1 MSRYRGPRL
10 RIVRR
15 LGELPGLTSK
25 IPKKDKPPGQHGPN
39 KQNNRKRK
47 ESQYGVR
54 LKEKQK
60 LRFHY
65 GVTETQL
72 LNYVKRARKSKGS
85 TGELLLQLLE
95 MRLDNIVFRLGMAP
109 TIAAARQA
117 ITHGHILLNGEKVT
131 IPSYQSRAKDTISV
145 AQKKQS
151 RELITSLKESAN
163 KSTLKPLPL
172 HLTFQNES
180 NEGIVKKI
188 TDRDGIGLKINELLI
203 VEFYSRKI

>member
-25 IPKKDKPPGQHGPN
+25 IPKKENPPGQHGPN

-47 ESQYGVR
+47 ESQYGIR

-72 LNYVKRARKSKGS
+72 LNYVKKARKSKGS

-95 MRLDNIVFRLGMAP
+95 MRLDNVVFRLGMAP
-109 TIAAARQA
+109 TIASARQA
-117 ITHGHILLNGEKVT
+117 ILHGHILLNGEKIT
-131 IPSYQSRAKDTISV
+131 IPSYQSKAKDKISV

-151 RELITSLKESAN
+151 RELVASARETSLKQ
-163 KSTLKPLPL
+163 LPS
-172 HLTFQNES
+172 HLSFQGES
-180 NEGIVKKI
+180 NEGTVQK
-188 TDRDGIGLKINELLI
+188 TADRESTGLKVNELLI

>member
-15 LGELPGLTSK
+15 LGSLPGLTSK
-25 IPKKDKPPGQHGPN
+25 IPKKEKPPGQHGPS
-39 KQNNRKRK
+39 KQNNRKKK
-47 ESQYGVR
+47 ESQYGIR

-65 GVTETQL
+65 GITETQL
-72 LNYVKRARKSKGS
+72 LNYVKKARKSKGS
-85 TGELLLQLLE
+85 TGELLIQLLE
-95 MRLDNIVFRLGMAP
+95 MRLDNVVFRLGMAP

-117 ITHGHILLNGEKVT
+117 ILHGHILLNEEKVT
-131 IPSYQSRAKDTISV
+131 IPSYSLRAKDKISV

-151 RELITSLKESAN
+151 RSLITSFREASTA
-163 KSTLKPLPL
+163 STLQELPL
-172 HLTFQNES
+172 HLNFQKEV
-180 NEGIVKKI
+180 NEGIIQKMA
-188 TDRDGIGLKINELLI
+188 DSDSIGLKINILLI

>member
-25 IPKKDKPPGQHGPN
+25 PPKKENPPGQHGPS

-47 ESQYGVR
+47 ESQYGIR
-54 LKEKQK
+54 LQEKQK

-72 LNYVKRARKSKGS
+72 LKYVKHARKSKGS

-95 MRLDNIVFRLGMAP
+95 MRLDSVVFRLGMAP
-109 TIAAARQA
+109 TIIAARQA
-117 ITHGHILLNGEKVT
+117 ITHGHIQVNQKKVS
-131 IPSYQSRAKDTISV
+131 IPSYQCNPKDQISV
-145 AQKKQS
+145 TAKKRS
-151 RELITSLKESAN
+151 RQLVSSFKESKN
-163 KSTLKPLPL
+163 ISLPLPTY
-172 HLTFQNES
+172 LTVESDS
-180 NEGIVKKI
+180 NEGRVTRI
-188 TDRDGIGLKINELLI
+188 TDRESIGLKVNELLI
-203 VEFYSRKI
+203 VEFYSRKM

>member
-25 IPKKDKPPGQHGPN
+25 IPKKEKPPGQHGPN

-47 ESQYGVR
+47 ESQYGIR

-72 LNYVKRARKSKGS
+72 LNYVKKARKSKGS

-95 MRLDNIVFRLGMAP
+95 MRLDNVVFRLGIAP
-109 TIAAARQA
+109 TIASARQA
-117 ITHGHILLNGEKVT
+117 ILHGHILLNGEKIT
-131 IPSYQSRAKDTISV
+131 IPSYQSRAKDKISV

-151 RELITSLKESAN
+151 RELVASFRETSGSVLKQ
-163 KSTLKPLPL
+163 LPA
-172 HLTFQNES
+172 HLTFQAES
-180 NEGIVKKI
+180 NEGTVEK
-188 TDRDGIGLKINELLI
+188 TADRESTGLKVNELLI

>member
-10 RIVRR
+10 RIIRR

-25 IPKKDKPPGQHGPN
+25 TPKKENPPGQHGPS
-39 KQNNRKRK
+39 QQSNRKRK

-65 GVTETQL
+65 GVTEAQL
-72 LNYVKRARKSKGS
+72 LRYVRQARKSKGS

-95 MRLDNIVFRLGMAP
+95 MRFDSVVFRLGLAP
-109 TIAAARQA
+109 TIIAARQL
-117 ITHGHILLNGEKVT
+117 ITHGHMQLNGNKVT
-131 IPSYQSRAKDTISV
+131 VPSYQCNPKDTISV
-145 AQKKQS
+145 TPKKQS
-151 RELITSLKESAN
+151 RQLLSELKASGRAAREMPA
-163 KSTLKPLPL
+163 
-172 HLTFQNES
+172 HLTLQDDS
-180 NEGIVKKI
+180 NEGRVNKT
-188 TDRDGIGLKINELLI
+188 TDRESIGLKVNELLI

>member
-25 IPKKDKPPGQHGPN
+25 IPKKEKPPGQHGPN
-39 KQNNRKRK
+39 KQANRRRK
-47 ESQYGVR
+47 ESQYGIR

-72 LNYVKRARKSKGS
+72 LNYVKKARKSKGS

-95 MRLDNIVFRLGMAP
+95 MRLDNVVFRLGMAP

-117 ITHGHILLNGEKVT
+117 ILHGHILLNGEKIT
-131 IPSYQSRAKDTISV
+131 IPSYNSRAKDKISV

-151 RELITSLKESAN
+151 RELITSFRGTSG
-163 KSTLKPLPL
+163 STVHELPL
-172 HLTFQNES
+172 YLAFQNES
-180 NEGIVKKI
+180 NEGVVQK
-188 TDRDGIGLKINELLI
+188 TADRESIGLKVNELLI

>member
-25 IPKKDKPPGQHGPN
+25 IPKKEKPPGQHGPN

-47 ESQYGVR
+47 ESQYGIR

-72 LNYVKRARKSKGS
+72 LNYVKKARKSKGS

-95 MRLDNIVFRLGMAP
+95 MRLDNVVFRLGMAP

-117 ITHGHILLNGEKVT
+117 ILHGHILVNGEKTT
-131 IPSYQSRAKDTISV
+131 IPSYQSRAKDKIAV

-151 RELITSLKESAN
+151 RVLITSFQETTSSGLKQ
-163 KSTLKPLPL
+163 LPL
-172 HLTFQNES
+172 HLTFENES
-180 NEGIVKKI
+180 KEGIVHKI
-188 TDRDGIGLKINELLI
+188 ADRESIGLKVNELLI

>member
-25 IPKKDKPPGQHGPN
+25 IPKKEKPPGQHGPN

-47 ESQYGVR
+47 ESQYGIR

-72 LNYVKRARKSKGS
+72 LNYVKKARKSKGS
-85 TGELLLQLLE
+85 TGILLLQLLE
-95 MRLDNIVFRLGMAP
+95 MRLDNVVFRLGMAP
-109 TIAAARQA
+109 TIAAARQ
-117 ITHGHILLNGEKVT
+117 IILHGHIQLNGEKIT
-131 IPSYQSRAKDTISV
+131 IPSYQLRAKDKISIS
-145 AQKKQS
+145 QKKQS
-151 RELITSLKESAN
+151 RELIASFKETSTSSLKQ
-163 KSTLKPLPL
+163 LPL
-172 HLTFQNES
+172 YLSFQNEN
-180 NEGIVKKI
+180 NEGIVQKI
-188 TDRDGIGLKINELLI
+188 ADRESIGLKVNELLI

>member
-10 RIVRR
+10 RIIRR

-25 IPKKDKPPGQHGPN
+25 IPKKEKPPGQHGPSKGN
-39 KQNNRKRK
+39 LRRK
-47 ESQYGVR
+47 ESQYGIR

-72 LNYVKRARKSKGS
+72 LRYVKQARKSKGS
-85 TGELLLQLLE
+85 TGELLIQLLE

-117 ITHGHILLNGEKVT
+117 ITHGHIMINGKKVT
-131 IPSYQSRAKDTISV
+131 IPSYNLQAKDKISV
-145 AQKKQS
+145 AQKKES
-151 RELITSLKESAN
+151 RELITSFQENSK
-163 KSTLKPLPL
+163 KVLPL

-180 NEGIVKKI
+180 NEGTVQKVA
-188 TDRDGIGLKINELLI
+188 DRDSIGLKVNELLI
-203 VEFYSRKI
+203 VEFYSRKV